1 MTYIRKDGWTKKQF
15 SEAATTAATATTMTT
30 RATAPM
36 VTWQNILK
44 LWKSHFQNFWTFII
58 NCLVF
63 IKHKMRI
70 IPELQFHNCG
80 VHYKT
85 FLITILVQRLWSH
98 LEGYRL
104 YITSQVSVP
113 VLVTTL
119 VLCLGIQIV
128 RHLQLQQLRR
138 KYDDSNLQHRLKV
151 DARIRS
157 FTVC

>member
-1 MTYIRKDGWTKKQF
+1 MVKHRIGERVVFCWGCCKTNLTKKHLCMATWLTFAKTDEQKKQF
-15 SEAATTAATATTMTT
+15 SEATATASSTTT
-30 RATAPM
+30 RTTAPM

-113 VLVTTL
+113 VEACSDTGVVFGHTN
-119 VLCLGIQIV
+119 
-128 RHLQLQQLRR
+128 
-138 KYDDSNLQHRLKV
+138 S
-151 DARIRS
+151 
-157 FTVC
+157 